1 MSGGLYNLHKS
12 NVDTVLNLDAIKPY
26 GDTMNDGK
34 IQLSFTLPVANND
47 KGQEAAKILCKLK
60 DSSPS
65 EIIKIATDKIEY
77 EAKKISSKG
86 YTMDSEYR
94 LLKDLIPSF
103 APNT

>member
-47 KGQEAAKILCKLK
+47 KGQEAAKIL
-60 DSSPS
+60 
-65 EIIKIATDKIEY
+65 
-77 EAKKISSKG
+77 AKKNG
-86 YTMDSEYR
+86 HCQ
-94 LLKDLIPSF
+94 SF
-103 APNT
+103 SCTCTNT